1 MIKKSLALIAL
12 TFIIVGAIIVIFTL
26 KLPHDTYLWRE
37 IQNTGHTPLF
47 GIVAIS
53 ILGIL
58 TALRGENTRNRL
70 LHYLVAFIGASI
82 LGMAVEIAQIW
93 TPGDADIW
101 DFLRDVAGEL
111 SFLGF
116 YMLIDSKMVPLLF
129 GHRWRKL
136 TILAVATLILT
147 TAIYPVASLALAYYE
162 RNHDFPQ
169 LVDFEHRWEK
179 SFLKIRNVTWEKV
192 DNSINW
198 ADSHGSKIAYA
209 TFYQVTYPTLFIEEP
224 YPNWVGFDTLSF
236 GVYSKQDTTI
246 KLTISI
252 EDARH
257 NTKFED
263 RFNLN
268 FKVMPGPNQINIPLT
283 DIKNAPAKRKMDM
296 SAIRA
301 IHIFAYKP
309 ASPFGV
315 YFDNF
320 RLR

>member
-12 TFIIVGAIIVIFTL
+12 TFIIVGAILIIFTL

-37 IQNTGHTPLF
+37 TQNLGHTPLF
-47 GIVAIS
+47 GVVAVA

-58 TALRGENTRNRL
+58 TALKGETTKNRL
-70 LHYLVAFIGASI
+70 LHYLLAFIGASI
-82 LGMAVEIAQIW
+82 LGLSVEIAQIW
-93 TPGDADIW
+93 TPGDADIV
-101 DFLRDVAGEL
+101 DFARDVAGEL

-116 YMLIDSKMVPLLF
+116 YMLLDSKMVPLLF

-136 TILAVATLILT
+136 TILGTATIILAAAT
-147 TAIYPVASLALAYYE
+147 YPVASLAMAYYD
-162 RNHDFPQ
+162 RNHAFPQ
-169 LVDFEHRWEK
+169 IIDFEHRWEK
-179 SFLKIRNVTWEKV
+179 SFLKIRNVTWERV
-192 DNSINW
+192 DNTLNW
-198 ADSHGSKIAYA
+198 TDSHGSKIALT

-224 YPNWVGFDTLSF
+224 YPNWAGYDTLSF

-268 FKVMPGPNQINIPLT
+268 FKVMPGPNQINIPLE
-283 DIKNAPAKRKMDM
+283 DIKNAPSKRKMDM
-296 SAIRA
+296 NAIRA

-309 ASPFGV
+309 ANPFSV